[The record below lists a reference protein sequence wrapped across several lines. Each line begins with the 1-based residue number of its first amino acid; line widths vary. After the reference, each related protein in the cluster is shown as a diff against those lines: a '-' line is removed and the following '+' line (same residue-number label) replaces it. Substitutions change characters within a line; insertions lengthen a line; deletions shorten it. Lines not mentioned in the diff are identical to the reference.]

1 MSAAI
6 LSARGLVLTF
16 ASRFAG
22 GWRRH
27 LVRAVDEVDLDI
39 HEGETLAIV
48 GESGSGKSSLAR
60 LLLSLIR
67 PTRGTIRYRGELI
80 GSLKGVQHRAYRRD
94 IQAVFQDPAS
104 SLNPRMRV
112 ERTLAHVILEHR
124 LATGENVRE
133 IVAEELR
140 AVGLTPAE
148 QFMARYP
155 HQLSGG
161 QQQRVAIARAMALK
175 PRLIIADEPLS
186 SLDISVQT
194 QILELMTDLKLRT
207 KVGFV
212 IISHDLGAVQ
222 SMADRVAVMYR
233 GRIVESGD
241 RVLSHPRHPY
251 TQALVDAKLIANPR
265 VARARQ
271 RIVLAGDATSGP
283 VDGKGCC
290 FRTRCPLVRPIC
302 HTETPALKPADASS
316 SLVAC
321 HLVGHGDIAVPPG
334 LYQQTPNAEM
344 KGNDDVR
351 IPQ

>member
-1 MSAAI
+1 MSEAI

-16 ASRFAG
+16 ANRFEG

-27 LVRAVDEVDLDI
+27 LVRAVDEVDLDV

-60 LLLSLIR
+60 LLLSLVR
-67 PTRGTIRYRGELI
+67 PTQGTIRYRGEL
-80 GSLKGVQHRAYRRD
+80 LKRAPRRAYRRD
-94 IQAVFQDPAS
+94 VQAVFQDPAS
-104 SLNPRMRV
+104 SLNPRIRI
-112 ERTLAHVILEHR
+112 EKTLAHVILEHG
-124 LATGENVRE
+124 LATSENIRE

-140 AVGLTPAE
+140 AVGLSPPE
-148 QFMARYP
+148 QFMPRYP

-194 QILELMTDLKLRT
+194 QILELMAELKRDT

-212 IISHDLGAVQ
+212 IISHDLAAVQ
-222 SMADRVAVMYR
+222 SMADRIAVMYR
-233 GRIVESGD
+233 GRIVETG
-241 RVLSHPRHPY
+241 RQVLTSPRHPY

-265 VARARQ
+265 IAQART
-271 RIVLAGDATSGP
+271 RIVLAGDAASAP
-283 VDGKGCC
+283 ADGVGCC

-302 HTETPALKPADASS
+302 QTETPMLKPVDAEG

-321 HLVGHGDIAVPPG
+321 HLVGHYGS
-334 LYQQTPNAEM
+334 TAEM
-344 KGNDDVR
+344 KGSDDVR
-351 IPQ
+351 TPQ

>member
-6 LSARGLVLTF
+6 LAARGLVLTF
-16 ASRFAG
+16 ASRTDG

-60 LLLSLIR
+60 LFLSLIR
-67 PTRGTIRYRGELI
+67 PTRGSIRYRGEPVDQ
-80 GSLKGVQHRAYRRD
+80 LKGATRRAYRRD
-94 IQAVFQDPAS
+94 VQAVFQDPAS

-112 ERTLAHVILEHR
+112 ESTLAHVILEHG
-124 LATGENVRE
+124 LANKENVRAV
-133 IVAEELR
+133 VAEELR

-194 QILELMTDLKLRT
+194 QILDLMTDLKLKT
-207 KVGFV
+207 HVGFV
-212 IISHDLGAVQ
+212 IISHDLAAVQ
-222 SMADRVAVMYR
+222 SIADRIAVMYR
-233 GRIVESGD
+233 GRIVEVGAH
-241 RVLSHPRHPY
+241 VLKRPRHPY
-251 TQALVDAKLIANPR
+251 TQALVDARLIANPR
-265 VARARQ
+265 LARARR
-271 RIVLAGDATSGP
+271 RIVLAGDAALAPADNT
-283 VDGKGCC
+283 GCC
-290 FRTRCPLVRPIC
+290 FCNRCPFVRPIC
-302 HTETPALKPADASS
+302 HTDVPALRPTDAAGSE
-316 SLVAC
+316 VAC
-321 HLVGHGDIAVPPG
+321 HLLDPDADNTAPSR
-334 LYQQTPNAEM
+334 LYDRRPDAAEAATNRTL
-344 KGNDDVR
+344 G
-351 IPQ
+351 

>member
-1 MSAAI
+1 
-6 LSARGLVLTF
+6 
-16 ASRFAG
+16 
-22 GWRRH
+22 
-27 LVRAVDEVDLDI
+27 VDEVDLDI

-60 LLLSLIR
+60 MLLSLVR
-67 PTRGTIRYRGELI
+67 PTRGTIRYRGEPI
-80 GSLKGVQHRAYRRD
+80 ATLKGIPRRAYRRD
-94 IQAVFQDPAS
+94 VQAVFQDPAS

-112 ERTLAHVILEHR
+112 ERTLAHVILEHG
-124 LATGENVRE
+124 LATAATVRGV
-133 IVAEELR
+133 VAEELR

-194 QILELMTDLKLRT
+194 QILELMAELKSRK

-212 IISHDLGAVQ
+212 IISHDLAAVQ

-233 GRIVESGD
+233 GRIVESGEH
-241 RVLSHPRHPY
+241 VLAHPRHPY

-265 VARARQ
+265 IARARR
-271 RIVLAGDATSGP
+271 RIVLAGDAASAP
-283 VDGKGCC
+283 ADGVGCC

-302 HTETPALKPADASS
+302 HTDTPALKPVGSES
-316 SLVAC
+316 TLVAC
-321 HLVGHGDIAVPPG
+321 HLVGHADTAAPTG
-334 LYQQTPNAEM
+334 LYRQMPDAGM
-344 KGNDDVR
+344 KGSDDVR
-351 IPQ
+351 TVP

>member
-1 MSAAI
+1 MNDAI

-16 ASRFAG
+16 ANRFAG

-27 LVRAVDEVDLDI
+27 LVRAVDEVDLDVF
-39 HEGETLAIV
+39 EGETLAIV

-60 LLLSLIR
+60 LLLSLI
-67 PTRGTIRYRGELI
+67 PPMRGTVRYRGELV
-80 GSLKGVQHRAYRRD
+80 GGLKGLQRRAYRRD
-94 IQAVFQDPAS
+94 VQAVFQDPAS

-112 ERTLAHVILEHR
+112 ERTLAHVILEHG
-124 LATGENVRE
+124 LATNETVRE
-133 IVAEELR
+133 IVADELR

-148 QFMARYP
+148 QFMPRYP

-194 QILELMTDLKLRT
+194 QILELMADLKQRK

-222 SMADRVAVMYR
+222 SMADRIAVMYR
-233 GRIVESGD
+233 GRIVEAGEH
-241 RVLSHPRHPY
+241 VLSQPRHPY

-265 VARARQ
+265 LARARR
-271 RIVLAGDATSGP
+271 RIVLAGDAASAP
-283 VDGKGCC
+283 VDNNGCC

-302 HTETPALKPADASS
+302 HTEIPALKPVDAGG

-321 HLVGHGDIAVPPG
+321 HLVEHADIAMPSGV
-334 LYQQTPNAEM
+334 YQQATNAEM
-344 KGNDDVR
+344 KGTGDVR
-351 IPQ
+351 TPR

>member
-1 MSAAI
+1 MSDAI

-16 ASRFAG
+16 TNHFGG

-27 LVRAVDEVDLDI
+27 LVRAVDEVDVDV

-67 PTRGTIRYRGELI
+67 PTRGTIRYRGELV
-80 GSLKGVQHRAYRRD
+80 GGLKGLRRRAYRRD

-112 ERTLAHVILEHR
+112 ERTLAHVILEHG
-124 LATGENVRE
+124 LATGATVRE

-148 QFMARYP
+148 HYMARYP
-155 HQLSGG
+155 HQMSGG

-194 QILELMTDLKLRT
+194 QILELMADLKRKT
-207 KVGFV
+207 NVGFV

-222 SMADRVAVMYR
+222 SMADRIAVMYR
-233 GRIVESGD
+233 GRIVEFGNH
-241 RVLSHPRHPY
+241 VLSRPRHPY

-265 VARARQ
+265 VARARR
-271 RIVLAGDATSGP
+271 RIVLPGDAASAP
-283 VDGKGCC
+283 VEGNGCG
-290 FRTRCPLVRPIC
+290 FRTRCPLVREIC
-302 HTETPALKPADASS
+302 HAETPALKPADAGG

-321 HLVGHGDIAVPPG
+321 HLVGNADIAVPPG
-334 LYQQTPNAEM
+334 LYRQTP
-344 KGNDDVR
+344 R
-351 IPQ
+351 